1 MRKERA
7 VAWGLFSISVLYFVS
22 CMGLK
27 LGALR
32 KPGPGLFPSL
42 IAVAL
47 LLSTGAHLYKVF
59 RKEEEASGRPAGG
72 PSVNLRTL
80 GGLSAFIV
88 VYPALLMSLDFVLST
103 FLTVFGMLLVLRFRT
118 WPASLFVSLF
128 TAIACFFLFAML
140 LGVALPSGVIET
152 FLYKLRG

>member
-1 MRKERA
+1 MRKDRA
-7 VAWGLFSISVLYFVS
+7 IAIGLFAVSVLYFVG

-42 IAVAL
+42 IAMAL

-59 RKEEEASGRPAGG
+59 RKEEKASGRRVGG

-80 GGLSAFIV
+80 GGLSVCIL

-118 WPASLFVSLF
+118 WPVSLFVSLF
-128 TAIACFFLFAML
+128 TAVVCFVVFAML
-140 LGVALPSGVIET
+140 LGVALPSGVFEA
-152 FLYKLRG
+152 FLYRLKG